1 MEDLSIFIKIM
12 LFKWKTSFY
21 HMRPTFQNLLNEY
34 PLDLDFEFVSLNHKI
49 IVLKFG
55 GNSEN
60 DFSYNSV
67 TAME

>member
-1 MEDLSIFIKIM
+1 
-12 LFKWKTSFY
+12 
-21 HMRPTFQNLLNEY
+21 MRPTFQNLLNEY